1 MGERRGET
9 DIPRMPRNPQRDA
22 VRRQRRPSRWPCRK
36 ARRSVPNDPPCTPP
50 PLAPVYAASVV
61 TDTSP
66 MACYDITSDNLKSET
81 GGNFPNHT
89 GNGALS
95 SQHQFSKT
103 IHPRTPMVSKTI
115 QNHPYLYNPYTYI
128 MPILILSNITILL
141 LVTVTDILYKVNKNH
156 CI

>member
-1 MGERRGET
+1 MERT
-9 DIPRMPRNPQRDA
+9 SSRMPWNPRRDA
-22 VRRQRRPSRWPCRK
+22 VRRRRRPSRRPCRE
-36 ARRSVPNDPPCTPP
+36 ARRTVPNDPCTPL
-50 PLAPVYAASVV
+50 PLAPVHAASVV

-66 MACYDITSDNLKSET
+66 IARYNITSDNPKSET

-115 QNHPYLYNPYTYI
+115 QNHPCLYNPYTYI

-141 LVTVTDILYKVNKNH
+141 LVTVTDILYKVNNYH